1 MGASKSTAAV
11 VDDGAVVSSKRL
23 RTKGS
28 GGIFLVRDGVW
39 RVDVEVGRDK
49 VTGRRRRVSRQVEG
63 SRRDAEAAL
72 ARLKVA
78 AEQRKVTPGRASAR
92 SVRAVLDLYLEAADN
107 GTIELAPRTLLTSR
121 SAANTMCST
130 KLLDNR
136 TFGSLQLHRLTWKE
150 YRGDVRS
157 YAHRRG
163 LVGLGAP
170 LRDGPVEGA
179 RLRPQAWPPV
189 ERVRSSSSST
199 HEPASRTRRRCA
211 AAGRTTTGRR
221 VGSADTDCLLMQCAG
236 DETHDVAGRHQ
247 LHQRPPR
254 DPKARSEADHR
265 QADGAVTREIGRG
278 KLVGERMADAQQ
290 ARRFGD
296 RQQRTNIVAERVR
309 LDHDCHRGSR

>member
-1 MGASKSTAAV
+1 
-11 VDDGAVVSSKRL
+11 
-23 RTKGS
+23 KGS

-199 HEPASRTRRRCA
+199 
-211 AAGRTTTGRR
+211 
-221 VGSADTDCLLMQCAG
+221 
-236 DETHDVAGRHQ
+236 
-247 LHQRPPR
+247 
-254 DPKARSEADHR
+254 
-265 QADGAVTREIGRG
+265 
-278 KLVGERMADAQQ
+278 
-290 ARRFGD
+290 
-296 RQQRTNIVAERVR
+296 
-309 LDHDCHRGSR
+309 